1 MIHTADIVFSLVMSA
16 RSVYFLPLSLLL
28 TTADMDILP
37 VSWASP
43 AAAFLSLLLSLSLIH
58 I

>member
-16 RSVYFLPLSLLL
+16 RSVYFLPLPLLL

-37 VSWASP
+37 ESEASP
-43 AAAFLSLLLSLSLIH
+43 AAAFLSLLLSSAY
-58 I
+58 